1 MRCCREKADVRRV
14 APIHVGVRDA
24 GEDGEVP
31 AVILKELEI
40 RGRCVV
46 GPGVGRKELIRQQ
59 AEVVADGEPPNIPEL
74 KSPTEANSSSRFR
87 PTLMAMPPPIDRPAM
102 ARFSRPGSAR

>member
-40 RGRCVV
+40 RG
-46 GPGVGRKELIRQQ
+46 GV
-59 AEVVADGEPPNIPEL
+59 
-74 KSPTEANSSSRFR
+74 
-87 PTLMAMPPPIDRPAM
+87 
-102 ARFSRPGSAR
+102 